1 MRQKSDPFGN
11 SGVQRLWAYVN
22 LTPFLGIVPSLWTLA
37 RGRGSRIQRAASR
50 HSVALALLWLG
61 GSILLNASPETP
73 ELQRLSLLFLSGL
86 LTSGYILASFWLMV
100 QLWHHKIPRSPE
112 LKALGDRPPKHP

>member
-37 RGRGSRIQRAASR
+37 RGRGS
-50 HSVALALLWLG
+50 L
-61 GSILLNASPETP
+61 
-73 ELQRLSLLFLSGL
+73 
-86 LTSGYILASFWLMV
+86 
-100 QLWHHKIPRSPE
+100 
-112 LKALGDRPPKHP
+112 DRPS